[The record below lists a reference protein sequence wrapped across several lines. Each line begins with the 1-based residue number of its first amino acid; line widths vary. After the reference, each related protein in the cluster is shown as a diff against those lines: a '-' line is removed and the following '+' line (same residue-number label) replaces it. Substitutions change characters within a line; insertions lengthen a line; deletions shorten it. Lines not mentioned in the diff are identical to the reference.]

1 MEDLWQRFYQYFV
14 SRIFKNSKKNRCKD
28 KLKKRDN
35 IITVAIDSPA
45 AAGAGTQA
53 KMIAKNYN
61 LFYLDTGKIYR
72 FIGKLKLDDEQ
83 RFSYNLIKRR
93 IRNFRLSYLK
103 NKSLLSNEVAL
114 SASRIAKDKKIRDIV
129 HKFQQMCAYNPPKKY
144 RGSILD
150 GRDIIT
156 VQVKDAMFKF
166 YITANL
172 NVRVKR
178 RFIEYKKLNKK
189 ITYREVYKSLKNRD
203 KSDKNRKYGPL
214 KKTKDSI
221 LINTSKLSKKACFK
235 KIKDIMDK
243 KLNN

>member
-1 MEDLWQRFYQYFV
+1 
-14 SRIFKNSKKNRCKD
+14 
-28 KLKKRDN
+28 LKKRDN

-53 KMIAKNYN
+53 KLIAKNYN

-72 FIGKLKLDDEQ
+72 FLGKLKLDNEK

-93 IRNFRLSYLK
+93 ISNLKISHLK
-103 NKSLLSNEVAL
+103 NKSLLSNDVAL
-114 SASRIAKDKKIRDIV
+114 SASKIARDKKIRDIV
-129 HKFQQMCAYNPPKKY
+129 HKYQQICAYNPPKKF
-144 RGSILD
+144 RGSVLD

-166 YITANL
+166 YITASL
-172 NVRVKR
+172 EVRVKR
-178 RFIEYKKLNKK
+178 RFDEYKKLNKK
-189 ITYREVYKSLKNRD
+189 ITYKEVFKSLKNRD